1 MLGRAPSRPKHMTIL
16 DTAILD
22 DLRELD
28 RDGQGGFLR
37 QIIGVF
43 EEQADEIIAELKAAA
58 ANQDETQLANLA
70 HKLKGSARTVGAV
83 ELGNHCERLEHEA
96 RRSGITDLSARLDEI
111 FASVTRARASLR
123 EQI

>member
-1 MLGRAPSRPKHMTIL
+1 MTIL
-16 DTAILD
+16 DQSILD

-28 RDGQGGFLR
+28 RMGDGKFLR

-43 EEQADEIIAELKAAA
+43 EEQAVEIVRQLEQAASQLDMSTLA
-58 ANQDETQLANLA
+58 ALA

-83 ELGNHCERLEHEA
+83 ELGDHCERLEHEA
-96 RRSGITDLSARLDEI
+96 RAGQVPELPALMSELV
-111 FASVTRARASLR
+111 ASVGRAKAILR

>member
-1 MLGRAPSRPKHMTIL
+1 MAIL

-28 RDGQGGFLR
+28 RDGQSGFLR
-37 QIIGVF
+37 QIIAVF
-43 EEQADEIIAELKAAA
+43 EEQADEIIADLKAAA
-58 ANQDETQLANLA
+58 EARDETQLANLA

-96 RRSGITDLSARLDEI
+96 RQGAIADLPTRLDEI
-111 FASVTRARASLR
+111 IASVTRARASLR

>member
-1 MLGRAPSRPKHMTIL
+1 MTIL
-16 DTAILD
+16 DNSVLD

-28 RDGQGGFLR
+28 RDGSSGFLR

-43 EEQADEIIAELKAAA
+43 EEQADEILADLKAAA
-58 ANQDETQLANLA
+58 ARRDDTQLANLA

-83 ELGNHCERLEHEA
+83 ELGNHCERLEHDA
-96 RRSGITDLSARLDEI
+96 RRGPVPDVDSRLDEVH
-111 FASVTRARASLR
+111 AACTRARASLR

>member
-1 MLGRAPSRPKHMTIL
+1 MTIL
-16 DTAILD
+16 DQTILD

-28 RDGQGGFLR
+28 RGGGGGFLR

-43 EEQADEIIAELKAAA
+43 EEQAVEIVDDLKKAAA
-58 ANQDETQLANLA
+58 AEDETQLANLA

-83 ELGNHCERLEHEA
+83 ELGDHCERLEHDA
-96 RRSGITDLSARLDEI
+96 RKGGVDELQRRLDEV